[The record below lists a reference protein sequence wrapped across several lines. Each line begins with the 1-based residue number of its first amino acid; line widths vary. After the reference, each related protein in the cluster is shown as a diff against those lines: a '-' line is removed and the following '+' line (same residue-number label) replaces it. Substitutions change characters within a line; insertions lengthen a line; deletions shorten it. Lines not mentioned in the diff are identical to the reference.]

1 MSAHVEPYLSP
12 SPAPAAERFEDYRAL
27 SSAAVASLLIG
38 LLGGVA
44 FLSPYL
50 AIFPFLGMVAGIWA
64 LIQVRRRSDELTGRG
79 LAWIGVGLSAF
90 CLFGGLATAAIIY
103 ATEMRPDHIRVSYV
117 ELQPAPGQQIPPRA
131 FELDGQK
138 VFIKGYMFP
147 PSKNSGITQFL
158 LVRDKGDCCFGG
170 NPKITDRIQ
179 VRLTDG
185 LRVAYHKGL
194 YKLHG
199 KFQVGV
205 SDKAVDA
212 GGEVFYHLEADTVE

>member
-1 MSAHVEPYLSP
+1 MSTHVESYLSP

-50 AIFPFLGMVAGIWA
+50 AIFPFLGMMAGIWA

-79 LAWIGVGLSAF
+79 LAWIGFGLSAF
-90 CLFGGLATAAIIY
+90 CFFGGLAMAAIVY

-117 ELQPAPGQQIPPRA
+117 ELQPPPGQQMPQRA

-147 PSKNSGITQFL
+147 PSKKSGIAQFL

-179 VRLTDG
+179 VTLQDK
-185 LRVAYHKGL
+185 LRVVYHGGV

-199 KFQVGV
+199 TFHVGR